1 MRKHGVPNLPD
12 PTFTPGGVVDFGT
25 SGLDMQSPA
34 VRHAAVVCHF
44 RFSRG
49 TWIRLPTS
57 IAEMPADVRSES
69 LEHSYAGLDGFYVI
83 RFAREGT
90 ALSRVSMMTLLTRT
104 KIRKSTNPMRSRISP
119 NEAMTPP
126 RPKP

>member
-1 MRKHGVPNLPD
+1 MRKHGVPSLPD

-44 RFSRG
+44 RFFRG
-49 TWIRLPTS
+49 VDPAPTS
-57 IAEMPADVRSES
+57 IAEMPAHVRSES
-69 LEHSYAGLDGFYVI
+69 LEHSYAGLDGFYAI
-83 RFAREGT
+83 RSAREGT

-119 NEAMTPP
+119 NEAITPP